1 MLWNVTKEDKE
12 KQSGNVLQYAN
23 LLSHMRFNPKKDDDV
38 QKKEKKNE

>member
-23 LLSHMRFNPKKDDDV
+23 LLSHMRFDPQKDEDV
-38 QKKEKKNE
+38 QKMEKKNE